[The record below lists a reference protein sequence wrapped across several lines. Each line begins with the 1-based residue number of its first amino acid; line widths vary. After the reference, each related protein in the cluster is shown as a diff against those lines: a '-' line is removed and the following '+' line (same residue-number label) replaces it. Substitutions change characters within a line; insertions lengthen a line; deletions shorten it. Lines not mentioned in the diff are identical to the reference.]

1 MSDNPATLADSP
13 TDLEHSNYFTFVKE
27 QLSLIHRPA
36 NSSTPSQLWHYT
48 NAEGLIGIL
57 QSGELWSTHVS
68 CLNDQMELR
77 YARRLLLDKIIE
89 LSNSVVHSEEIR
101 FLNILK
107 SELAQDSTTTSE
119 WFVTSFST
127 KMDDLSQWR
136 AYGFGEGGY
145 AIGFEFSK
153 LNDRDKV
160 DNADIVPVCYNIQT
174 HNDIAKNVATMSLQ
188 YFLDGLLAK
197 DRRFETWIAQ
207 FLDGWGKHLTYLA
220 PLIKHPKFLEE
231 QEWRLVRQLR
241 PNEHSKL
248 KYRSKSTMISRHLPL
263 KLGGQNNILPINKII
278 VGPSR
283 NKNVSRISVG
293 DLLKS
298 CLYPDGEVQVVESE
312 VPFQNV

>member
-1 MSDNPATLADSP
+1 MSDNPAAIFDSP
-13 TDLEHSNYFTFVKE
+13 TELEHSIYSNFVRE
-27 QLSLIHRPA
+27 QLSLIHPV

-48 NAEGLIGIL
+48 NADGLIGIL

-77 YARRLLLDKIIE
+77 YSRRLLLNKIIE
-89 LSNSVVHSEEIR
+89 VSNGIVSKEGMR
-101 FLNILK
+101 FL
-107 SELAQDSTTTSE
+107 ELVKLRLAEDDTTTSE

-145 AIGFEFSK
+145 AIGFDFSK
-153 LNDRDKV
+153 LNDRNKV
-160 DNADIVPVCYNIQT
+160 DNADIVPICYDIETQS
-174 HNDIAKNVATMSLQ
+174 DIAKNVAQMTLR
-188 YFLDGLLAK
+188 YFLQGLSGK
-197 DRRFETWIAQ
+197 DRNFETWSEK
-207 FLDGWGKHLTYLA
+207 FLIEWGKHLTYLA
-220 PLIKHPKFLEE
+220 PLIKHPKFFEE
-231 QEWRLVRQLR
+231 HEWRLVRQLR
-241 PNEHSKL
+241 PNEHTKL
-248 KYRSKSTMISRHLPL
+248 TYRSKSTMIARHLPL
-263 KLGGQNNILPINKII
+263 KLSEPDKILPITKII

-298 CLYPDGEVQVVESE
+298 SLYPDGKVQVVESE